1 MTTDTILLDSVNDPE
16 RVEAKLG
23 GGTLCAF
30 SAPAPEKTT
39 GNEDCVAAIP
49 YGPNAVI
56 LVVADGAGGL
66 PGGRKA
72 SYTAVASLQTS
83 LNNAMNETMLLR
95 TAILN
100 GIDAAN
106 QAVLA
111 TGTGSAT
118 TMTVVTI
125 EGKVARSYQIGDSK
139 SMIVGQRGRV
149 RAITVTRYTMKN
161 VILCRILLAPTRC
174 ESTWDRNS
182 NLIREIPSCWR
193 VTV

>member
-1 MTTDTILLDSVNDPE
+1 MRVGRRGGILELLCVVLRAGREMTTDTILLDSVNDPE

-72 SYTAVASLQTS
+72 T
-83 LNNAMNETMLLR
+83 
-95 TAILN
+95 
-100 GIDAAN
+100 
-106 QAVLA
+106 
-111 TGTGSAT
+111 
-118 TMTVVTI
+118 
-125 EGKVARSYQIGDSK
+125 
-139 SMIVGQRGRV
+139 
-149 RAITVTRYTMKN
+149 
-161 VILCRILLAPTRC
+161 
-174 ESTWDRNS
+174 
-182 NLIREIPSCWR
+182 
-193 VTV
+193 